1 MVYDYWFQ
9 LSYKVK
15 AVSDYTESYF
25 CSMQVFFLFSLN
37 LFICFMVHCVDYFRV
52 VSRSLKELHL
62 KENKMIEELQ
72 RDVEQECKLKEEIE
86 VCFSD

>member
-1 MVYDYWFQ
+1 VVYGCWFQ
-9 LSYKVK
+9 SSFIVK
-15 AVSDYTESYF
+15 AVSDYVESYF
-25 CSMQVFFLFSLN
+25 YSMQVFSFFLVSC
-37 LFICFMVHCVDYFRV
+37 ICCMILCMDYFRV
-52 VSRSLKELHL
+52 VSKSLKELHL